1 LQRLLWSEDAVLVD
15 PAASKETVM
24 NHALGKQNK
33 SNCQD
38 DKKQELC
45 NLAPKRLFPC
55 RGCLIRFLS
64 HLSYLSA
71 KSGDRR
77 GIAIVQ
83 LIAMPEIACHAFFQ
97 DTLAM
102 QSSVERGRGRSSEEQ

>member
-1 LQRLLWSEDAVLVD
+1 LHRPLWSEGAVLVD

-24 NHALGKQNK
+24 HHALGKQK
-33 SNCQD
+33 KGNCQD
-38 DKKQELC
+38 DKKQELS
-45 NLAPKRLFPC
+45 NLEPERLFPC
-55 RGCLIRFLS
+55 RGCLIRIFS

-83 LIAMPEIACHAFFQ
+83 LIAMPEVACHAFF
-97 DTLAM
+97 
-102 QSSVERGRGRSSEEQ
+102 